1 MVKKNCIIVQARQT
15 SKRLKNKIFMKLGDA
30 PVISF
35 LHSRLKKIKNANL
48 VYAIPDNKRN
58 DKLHKVLKKLGANI
72 FRGSEDDVLDRFYK
86 AAKKFKAENIIRITG
101 DCPFNDPQIIK
112 KILRLFLKKKVDYI
126 SNVVPPSFPDG
137 FDVEVF
143 HISTL
148 EKVKRIVKNQHDKE
162 HVTSF
167 LRREKSFKKYNFSLN
182 KDYNYMKLSMDTIDD
197 LKNIKKV
204 FKLLKYDKNFSYK
217 DVINNKKIKKLFEDK
232 IIMKDNLR
240 VKNKKSQTHWK
251 KAKKLIPGG
260 NMLLSKN
267 PDRHL
272 KNFWPAYYK
281 SARGCKIKDFDNNIY
296 TDLYLMGVGTNILG
310 YGNKEIDNAVK
321 KSLSN
326 GNMSSLNCFE
336 EVQLAE
342 NLIKIHPQFDMA
354 KFAKTGG
361 EANSIAIRIARA
373 ASGRDKVAI
382 CGYHGWHDWY
392 LAAGLNKGGNK
403 NFRGHLANDL
413 GINGVPKSLKK
424 TTFTFE
430 YGNYQQFN
438 KIINENNIGVVKM
451 EVCRKSLPDKK
462 FIKHVREK
470 TKKKNIVLIFDECT
484 TGFRQ
489 SFGGIHKT
497 IKIYPDMLILG
508 KALGNGYPIT
518 CILGKE
524 SIMRSV
530 QKTFITSTFWSER
543 SGYVAALKTLEIMKR
558 TRSWEKISKIGK
570 NLQTNWSNMFASHGI
585 DSEIFGFPAIT
596 GFAFK
601 NNHDLYRKFI
611 TQEMLKSN
619 ILAGSIVYA
628 SVSQTES
635 ILNSYF
641 DKFYQIIKKISYCEH
656 GSDIKKYLNAELI

>member
-15 SKRLKNKIFMKLGDA
+15 SKRLKNKIFMKLGDTSA
-30 PVISF
+30 ISF
-35 LHSRLKKIKNANL
+35 LHSRLKKIKNTNL

-58 DKLHKVLKKLGANI
+58 DKLYRVLKKLDANI

-112 KILRLFLKKKVDYI
+112 KILQLFLKKKVDYV

-148 EKVKRIVKNQHDKE
+148 EKVKKIVKDHYDKE
-162 HVTSF
+162 HVTSL

-182 KDYNYMKLSMDTIDD
+182 KDYNYMKLSVDTMDD

-217 DVINNKKIKKLFEDK
+217 DIIKNKKIKKLFKDK
-232 IIMKDNLR
+232 IIMKNNLR
-240 VKNKKSQTHWK
+240 LKNKKSQIHWK

-281 SARGCKIKDFDNNIY
+281 SARGCKIKDYDNNIY

-310 YGNKEIDNAVK
+310 YGNKEIDSAVK

-361 EANSIAIRIARA
+361 EANSVAIRIARA

-413 GINGVPKSLKK
+413 GIEGVPKSLKK
-424 TTFTFE
+424 TTFAFE

-438 KIINENNIGVVKM
+438 KIIDNNNIGVVKM

-489 SFGGIHKT
+489 SFGGIHK
-497 IKIYPDMLILG
+497 IINIYPDMLILG

-524 SIMRSV
+524 SIMRSA
-530 QKTFITSTFWSER
+530 QKTFISSTFWTER

-558 TRSWEKISKIGK
+558 IRSWEKITKIGK
-570 NLQTNWSNMFASHGI
+570 NFQANWTNIFASHGI
-585 DSEIFGFPAIT
+585 DYEIFGFPAVT

-628 SVSQTES
+628 SVSQTET
-635 ILNSYF
+635 IINSYF
-641 DKFYQIIKKISYCEH
+641 DKFNQIIKKISYCEH
-656 GSDIKKYLNAELI
+656 GSDIKKYLNTELI